1 MLTKVEFK
9 KAFDIG
15 YQEMIFTANND
26 ETFIRI
32 KNNYSVPSSKVS
44 STIIHINGKL
54 FEENR
59 YWIFFTEL
67 VEVDS
72 DISTDVQI
80 ELDKFEIDTENF
92 EEEEFI
98 QHLIE
103 EITEKLKENNVNTVL
118 KEIEVL

>member
-1 MLTKVEFK
+1 MNKVDFK

-44 STIIHINGKL
+44 STIVHINGKL

-59 YWIFFTEL
+59 FWIFFTEL
-67 VEVDS
+67 VEISS
-72 DISTDVQI
+72 DIREDVQI
-80 ELDKFEIDTENF
+80 ELDKFEIDTEDF
-92 EEEEFI
+92 DEEAFI
-98 QHLIE
+98 QHLID
-103 EITEKLKENNVNTVL
+103 EITDKLEENEVYTVL
-118 KEIEVL
+118 KEMEVL

>member
-1 MLTKVEFK
+1 MTKVEFK